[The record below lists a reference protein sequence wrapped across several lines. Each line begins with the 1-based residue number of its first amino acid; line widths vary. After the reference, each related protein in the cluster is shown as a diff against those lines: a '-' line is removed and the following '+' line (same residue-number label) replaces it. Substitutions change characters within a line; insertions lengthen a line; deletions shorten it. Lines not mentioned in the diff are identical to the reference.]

1 MSNVSKNMRIY
12 HRYLGFF
19 LAGIMAIYSIS
30 GIILIFRD
38 TPYFKRDVQKVITL
52 KPNLNKDSIGPA
64 IKIKNLKITK
74 VEGNIISFEQGSY
87 NLKTG
92 VADYT
97 VKELPYIISKMTS
110 FHKASVKQPLYYFN
124 IFFGCSLLFFV
135 VSSFWMFMPSTSI
148 FKKGLYFTIAGVVLS
163 LLLLFV

>member
-1 MSNVSKNMRIY
+1 MSNVSKNMRVY

-38 TPYFKRDVQKVITL
+38 TSFLKKETQKTATL

-64 IKIKNLKITK
+64 IKIKNLKITQ
-74 VEGNIISFEQGSY
+74 VEGDIISFEQGTY
-87 NLKTG
+87 NSSTG
-92 VADYT
+92 IANYK
-97 VKELPYIISKMTS
+97 VKELPFVISKMTS
-110 FHKASVKQPLYYFN
+110 FHKASVKQPLYYLN

-135 VSSFWMFMPSTSI
+135 VSSFWMFMPSTTI
-148 FKKGLYFTIAGVVLS
+148 FKKGLYFTLAGIVLS
-163 LLLLFV
+163 LILLFV